1 MSFDVLHNEPPV
13 SPPACL
19 YGTGISCTSR
29 KSFPAFPD
37 PPWYFFYHSHEEAGL
52 VILHNFRGFQVSA
65 LSGKPGYMTQNK
77 SCLKPPRTFLD
88 EYRIE
93 IYDEK
98 VKTMGADYIAIL
110 EKSLD
115 EYHTAL

>member
-1 MSFDVLHNEPPV
+1 
-13 SPPACL
+13 
-19 YGTGISCTSR
+19 
-29 KSFPAFPD
+29 
-37 PPWYFFYHSHEEAGL
+37 
-52 VILHNFRGFQVSA
+52 
-65 LSGKPGYMTQNK
+65 MTQNK

>member
-1 MSFDVLHNEPPV
+1 LF
-13 SPPACL
+13 
-19 YGTGISCTSR
+19 
-29 KSFPAFPD
+29 
-37 PPWYFFYHSHEEAGL
+37 EATAN
-52 VILHNFRGFQVSA
+52 V
-65 LSGKPGYMTQNK
+65 
-77 SCLKPPRTFLD
+77 FLD

-115 EYHTAL
+115 KAVDEYHTAL

>member
-1 MSFDVLHNEPPV
+1 M
-13 SPPACL
+13 
-19 YGTGISCTSR
+19 
-29 KSFPAFPD
+29 
-37 PPWYFFYHSHEEAGL
+37 
-52 VILHNFRGFQVSA
+52 
-65 LSGKPGYMTQNK
+65 SGKPGYMTQNK